1 MFNWFR
7 NKFFTNEGWFGTKN
21 EQAVGATLRETN
33 TMKAFIENTANG
45 RVALKELSTGATIYT
60 YARTRDA
67 KRGATRRG
75 LTLIEA

>member
-1 MFNWFR
+1 MSLF
-7 NKFFTNEGWFGTKN
+7 KFFKGWFVNTSTKEN
-21 EQAVGATLRETN
+21 D
-33 TMKAFIENTANG
+33 TMKAFIVNTANG
-45 RVALKELSTGATIYT
+45 RVALKELSTGATITT

>member
-1 MFNWFR
+1 MFKWF
-7 NKFFTNEGWFGTKN
+7 KETFFNTNETWGGGK
-21 EQAVGATLRETN
+21 ET

-45 RVALKELSTGATIYT
+45 RVALKELSTGATITT
-60 YARTRDA
+60 YARARDA